1 MEIMNFDKADLKES
15 YLWQLLEDKTATDND
30 TLSVTI
36 ADLRKFAT
44 ECVAE
49 NLYRIRPYYITIK
62 EAARYLNIQPQRVI
76 QRIKAGDIRAKKL
89 GGKWLVREIDI
100 TDFFMN

>member
-1 MEIMNFDKADLKES
+1 MEILNIAKDDVRES
-15 YLWQLLEDKTATDND
+15 YIWQLLESRTTKDDD

-36 ADLRKFAT
+36 ADLRKFAS

>member
-1 MEIMNFDKADLKES
+1 MEILQLNKDDVRES
-15 YLWQLLEDKTATDND
+15 YLWSLLEDKTAADND
-30 TLSVTI
+30 TLCVTI
-36 ADLRKFAT
+36 ADLRKFAS

-76 QRIKAGDIRAKKL
+76 QRIKAGEIRAKKL